1 MIQEVLIKDPEN
13 STIKYLS
20 GLENFPEG
28 RKFEFSPGI
37 NIIVGPNGSGK
48 TTLLKLLYDFTF
60 TCDFPYSR
68 IPNPSEQYSILE
80 YDKFFKD
87 GESELKDGVQIKASW
102 AAMFF
107 RYLPGS
113 DLKPGSE
120 SKSIGNLRL
129 HMSTAGSSTG
139 EGTMEGID
147 YLFSEMFGRKSYE
160 FPLSELKKL
169 KNSGN
174 DYWAPRI
181 ENLLKYYMKN
191 NVDVPERDFEF
202 TVFMDEPDKNLDIEN
217 SKQVYGILSHRKE
230 QTQMIAVIHNPV
242 LIYKLSKLKDIN
254 FIEME
259 PGYVDEITKFVETC

>member
-1 MIQEVLIKDPEN
+1 MIQEVYIKDPGN

-20 GLENFPEG
+20 GLKNFPEG
-28 RKFEFSPGI
+28 RKFEFSPGV
-37 NIIVGPNGSGK
+37 NVIVGPNGSGK

-60 TCDFPYSR
+60 TCDSPYSKT
-68 IPNPSEQYSILE
+68 PNPSEPYSILE
-80 YDKFFKD
+80 YDKFFRD
-87 GESELKDGVQIKASW
+87 SRSELKDGVQIKAYW

-107 RYLPGS
+107 RYLPGN

-129 HMSTAGSSTG
+129 HMSAAGSSTG

-160 FPLSELKKL
+160 FPLLELKRL
-169 KNSGN
+169 KDLGN

-181 ENLLKYYMKN
+181 ENLLKYYKEN
-191 NVDVPERDFEF
+191 NIDIPEKDFEF
-202 TVFMDEPDKNLDIEN
+202 TVLMDEPDKNLDLEN

-230 QTQMIAVIHNPV
+230 QTQIIAVIHNPV
-242 LIYKLSKLKDIN
+242 LIYKLSKLGGIN

>member
-1 MIQEVLIKDPEN
+1 MIKEVFIKDPEN
-13 STIKYLS
+13 STVKYLS
-20 GLENFPEG
+20 GLKNFPEG

-48 TTLLKLLYDFTF
+48 TTLLKILYDFTF
-60 TCDFPYSR
+60 TCDSPYSR
-68 IPNPSEQYSILE
+68 TPNLSEQYSILE
-80 YDKFFKD
+80 YDKFFRD
-87 GESELKDGVQIKASW
+87 SGSELKDGVQIKAYW

-129 HMSTAGSSTG
+129 HMSAASSSTG

-147 YLFSEMFGRKSYE
+147 YLFSEMFGRKNYE
-160 FPLSELKKL
+160 FPLSELKRNKDY
-169 KNSGN
+169 GN
-174 DYWAPRI
+174 DYWAPRF
-181 ENLLKYYMKN
+181 ENLLKYYKEN
-191 NVDVPERDFEF
+191 NIDIQEKDFEF
-202 TVFMDEPDKNLDIEN
+202 TVFMDEPDKNLDLEN

-230 QTQMIAVIHNPV
+230 QTQIIAVIHNPV
-242 LIYKLSKLKDIN
+242 LIYKLSKLEDIN

-259 PGYVDEITKFVETC
+259 PGYIDEITKFVEEL

>member
-1 MIQEVLIKDPEN
+1 MIQEVFIKDPGN

-20 GLENFPEG
+20 KLKNFPEG
-28 RKFEFSPGI
+28 RKFEFSPGV

-60 TCDFPYSR
+60 TCYSPYSKT
-68 IPNPSEQYSILE
+68 PNPSEQFSILE
-80 YDKFFKD
+80 YEKFFKD
-87 GESELKDGVQIKASW
+87 ENGELKDGVQIKAYW

-129 HMSTAGSSTG
+129 RVSSASSSTG

-147 YLFSEMFGRKSYE
+147 YLFSEMFGRKNYE
-160 FPLSELKKL
+160 FPLSELKRL
-169 KNSGN
+169 KDSGD

-181 ENLLKYYMKN
+181 ENLLKYYKEN
-191 NVDVPERDFEF
+191 NIEVTEKDFEF

-217 SKQVYGILSHRKE
+217 SKPVEIL
-230 QTQMIAVIHNPV
+230 
-242 LIYKLSKLKDIN
+242 
-254 FIEME
+254 FISN
-259 PGYVDEITKFVETC
+259 I

>member
-1 MIQEVLIKDPEN
+1 MIQEVYIKDPGN
-13 STIKYLS
+13 STVNYLS
-20 GLENFPEG
+20 RLKNFPEG

-60 TCDFPYSR
+60 TCDSPYSR
-68 IPNPSEQYSILE
+68 TPNLSEQFSILK

-87 GESELKDGVQIKASW
+87 ENGELKDGVQIKAYW

-129 HMSTAGSSTG
+129 HMSAAGSSTG

-160 FPLSELKKL
+160 FPLSELKRL
-169 KNSGN
+169 KDSGN
-174 DYWAPRI
+174 DYWDPRFK
-181 ENLLKYYMKN
+181 NLLKYYKEN
-191 NVDVPERDFEF
+191 NIDVTEKDFEF

-217 SKQVYGILSHRKE
+217 SKQVYGILSNRKE

-242 LIYKLSKLKDIN
+242 LIYKLSKLKGIN

>member
-1 MIQEVLIKDPEN
+1 MIQEVYIKDPGN
-13 STIKYLS
+13 STVKYLS
-20 GLENFPEG
+20 KLKNFPEG
-28 RKFEFSPGI
+28 RKFEFSLGV

-60 TCDFPYSR
+60 TCYSPYSKT
-68 IPNPSEQYSILE
+68 PNPSEQFSILE
-80 YDKFFKD
+80 YEKFFKD
-87 GESELKDGVQIKASW
+87 ENGELMDGVQIKAYW

-129 HMSTAGSSTG
+129 RVSSTSSSTG
-139 EGTMEGID
+139 EGTMEGIN
-147 YLFSEMFGRKSYE
+147 YLFSEMFGRKNYE
-160 FPLSELKKL
+160 FPLSELKRL
-169 KNSGN
+169 KDSGN

-181 ENLLKYYMKN
+181 ENLLKYYKEN
-191 NVDVPERDFEF
+191 NIEVTEKDFEF

-230 QTQMIAVIHNPV
+230 QTQIIAVIHNPV
-242 LIYKLSKLKDIN
+242 LIYKLSKIKDIN